1 MDVNKLIIH
10 YACYYCKKDFFA
22 TKSALT
28 THWEKGCKRMR
39 ECFSSRL
46 IIKPGAK
53 LRYVTV
59 FFNPQNIDID
69 LEEVILQHIDWN
81 PSTIHFTTHNRWKKA
96 RQEQYMCVSS
106 EGED

>member
-1 MDVNKLIIH
+1 
-10 YACYYCKKDFFA
+10 
-22 TKSALT
+22 
-28 THWEKGCKRMR
+28 MR
-39 ECFSSRL
+39 ECFSTRL

-69 LEEVILQHIDWN
+69 LEEVVLKQIDWN
-81 PSTIHFTTHNRWKKA
+81 TSNIHFTTHNRWKKA
-96 RQEQYMCVSS
+96 MQEQYMCVSS